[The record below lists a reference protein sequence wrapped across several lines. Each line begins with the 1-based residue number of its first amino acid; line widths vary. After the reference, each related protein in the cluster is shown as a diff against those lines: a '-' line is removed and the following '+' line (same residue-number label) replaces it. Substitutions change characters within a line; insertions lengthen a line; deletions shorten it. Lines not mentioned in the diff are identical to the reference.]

1 AAGVNESAQHR
12 CGIWGPGGPRDAD
25 DPWCAHAP
33 TVPAAP
39 SAPTT
44 APWVSRARGA
54 SLRAPQS
61 RAKPSIEREER
72 ACEPR
77 SREQSR
83 VSSARSELA
92 SPAVASKAEYRAR
105 GASLRAPQSRA
116 KPSIEREE
124 RACEPRSAITNR
136 ARVTRAQPLTRGPF
150 TASGVKKGPLHVSAA
165 GGRRPRR
172 RTARCRRTRWR

>member
-1 AAGVNESAQHR
+1 MGSRRPQRRRRSMVCARSDGTRSTLGPDHSTLGIASAR
-12 CGIWGPGGPRDAD
+12 SELAS
-25 DPWCAHAP
+25 
-33 TVPAAP
+33 PAVA
-39 SAPTT
+39 SKAEY
-44 APWVSRARGA
+44 RARGA

-105 GASLRAPQSRA
+105 GASLRAPQCDY
-116 KPSIEREE
+116 E
-124 RACEPRSAITNR
+124 
-136 ARVTRAQPLTRGPF
+136 
-150 TASGVKKGPLHVSAA
+150 
-165 GGRRPRR
+165 
-172 RTARCRRTRWR
+172 